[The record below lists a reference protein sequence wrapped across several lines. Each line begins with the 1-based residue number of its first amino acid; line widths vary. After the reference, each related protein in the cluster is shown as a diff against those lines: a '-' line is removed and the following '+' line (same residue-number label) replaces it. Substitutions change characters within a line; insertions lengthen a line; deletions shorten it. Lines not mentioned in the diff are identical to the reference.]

1 METLVFNGDS
11 VTDCDRII
19 NPPYGFGYVSL
30 LAPELTEKFNMINVG
45 TSGDRLIDL
54 DRRWE
59 RDVIAYSPALLS
71 IAIGINDTWRRY
83 DSEEITSVEDFENRY
98 RTLLLGTRA
107 ACKSKFV
114 LCEPFLLP
122 AQEEMH
128 LWREDLDPKIEVVHR
143 LALEF
148 EAVLVPFDAMFT
160 KASEN
165 FSILELAEDG
175 IHPTSL
181 GHQLMANL
189 WLERVLG

>member
-11 VTDCDRII
+11 VTDCDRLIY
-19 NPPYGFGYVSL
+19 PPYGFGYVSL
-30 LAPELTEKFNMINVG
+30 LAPSLTERFNVINVG

-54 DRRWE
+54 DQRWE
-59 RDVIAYSPALLS
+59 RDVIAHSPALLS

-83 DSEEITSVEDFENRY
+83 DSREFTPVEDFERRY
-98 RTLLLGTRA
+98 RTLLLRTRS
-107 ACKSKFV
+107 ACKSRFV

-122 AQEEMH
+122 ANIEQ
-128 LWREDLDPKIEVVHR
+128 LVWREDLDPKIEVVHR

-148 EAVLVPFDAMFT
+148 EAVLVPFDAMF
-160 KASEN
+160 AGARERN
-165 FSILELAEDG
+165 SIAELAEDG

-189 WLERVLG
+189 WIERVLN